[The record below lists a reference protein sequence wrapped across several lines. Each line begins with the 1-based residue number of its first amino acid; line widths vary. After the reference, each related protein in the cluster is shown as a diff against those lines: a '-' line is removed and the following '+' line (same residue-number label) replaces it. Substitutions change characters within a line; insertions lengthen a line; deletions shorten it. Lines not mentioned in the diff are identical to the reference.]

1 MAKRWRRKARKQAR
15 KYENLVVKER
25 IEQSPRNPKHD
36 WKEEIKKDQNYICA
50 VCGKPGTSGTLDI
63 HHCVNR
69 CRKGKNTK
77 ENCCAVH
84 KRPCHVWI
92 HATYGNEYYDPRKK

>member
-15 KYENLVVKER
+15 IHEYLVAKEKFGN
-25 IEQSPRNPKHD
+25 IEQLNKHD

-50 VCGKPGTSGTLDI
+50 VCGKPGTSQTLDI
-63 HHCVNR
+63 HHCINR
-69 CRKGKNTK
+69 CHNGKNTK

-84 KRPCHVWI
+84 KKTCHVWI
-92 HATYGNEYYDPRKK
+92 HQTYGNKYYDPRKK